1 MEEITSQTK
10 AKPRWRGVSHQYGC
24 FISMAFALWLIVEA
38 PTDMVRGIAAIYGGS
53 LVALLGV
60 SALYHRIN
68 WNPTLRQ
75 WMRRLDHIMIF
86 VLIAGSYTPVCTLV
100 LEGDLGKTTLM
111 IVWGAV
117 VFGAIYKLLWLN
129 GPKWIMAALC
139 VLVGWVAVVTVGELY
154 VTASEIHTKHR
165 EALKYLIMHSLTQNG
180 IAVILVVNV
189 TYFTLQMKL
198 SGFDILII
206 SAIVLLVGVFSAWFL
221 VEVVA

>member
-38 PTDMVRGIAAIYGGS
+38 PTDMVRGIAAIYGCS

-68 WNPTLRQ
+68 WNPTQRQ

-154 VTASEIHTKHR
+154 ARLGLAFIIWLGLGGLMYTIGAVVY
-165 EALKYLIMHSLTQNG
+165 ALKRPDPDPEVFGYHEIFHALVLGAAACHYIGFKIYIFDPLTH
-180 IAVILVVNV
+180 
-189 TYFTLQMKL
+189 
-198 SGFDILII
+198 
-206 SAIVLLVGVFSAWFL
+206 
-221 VEVVA
+221 